1 MITDRVEQKMVRIRI
16 LDALFLG
23 RKEDLKVFDLEY

>member
-1 MITDRVEQKMVRIRI
+1 MITDRVEQKMVRIGI

-23 RKEDLKVFDLEY
+23 RKEDLKVLDLEY